1 MKLGEIVEKPISGEW
16 GDEDLDGVGV
26 PVLRTTNFT
35 NEGVLNLNSVVT
47 RLIPLEKC
55 EKKYLCPGDIIIEK
69 SGGSDKQPVGRVVFY
84 DGPERQFLFNNF
96 TAALRVK
103 ENLDFDK
110 KFLFYALFIA
120 YRRGGTEPYQ
130 NKTTGIRNLQL
141 QRYLNELEV
150 PAPPLAEQERIVA
163 ELDAVVATLKKR
175 QAQLAELDALVEAR
189 FVELFGDPAT
199 NPKGWPVKIL
209 KDCLAEIQSGNREK
223 GGALASGVPSLG
235 AEHINNDGGFNLQPE
250 KLKYIGEEFYCNLKR
265 GKIQIGDVLLVKDG
279 ATTGKTGYVT
289 SSFPFEK
296 AAVNEHVF
304 LLRSK
309 PGMTNLF
316 LFYYLRSKVGKERVL
331 GKFHGATIG
340 GITKDFALIEI
351 PLPPLELQERFAAEV
366 ERVEALKTTVR
377 AGIAETQTLFDALT
391 QRYFG

>member
-110 KFLFYALFIA
+110 KFLFYALFVA

-175 QAQLAELDALVEAR
+175 QAQLAELDALIEAR
-189 FVELFGDPAT
+189 FIELFGGERFPTVAIGDEFKTTSGGTPSSKTREYYDGGAIPWLNSGEVNRGVVDYAENFITELGLQNSSAKWVPVDSVLVAMYGATVGKVGLLRIPAT
-199 NPKGWPVKIL
+199 TNQAVCSILPNPQFCPRYLYFAVKSQERWMRSQAL
-209 KDCLAEIQSGNREK
+209 
-223 GGALASGVPSLG
+223 GGA
-235 AEHINNDGGFNLQPE
+235 QPNISQTVI
-250 KLKYIGEEFYCNLKR
+250 KK
-265 GKIQIGDVLLVKDG
+265 
-279 ATTGKTGYVT
+279 
-289 SSFPFEK
+289 
-296 AAVNEHVF
+296 
-304 LLRSK
+304 
-309 PGMTNLF
+309 MT
-316 LFYYLRSKVGKERVL
+316 
-331 GKFHGATIG
+331 
-340 GITKDFALIEI
+340 I
-351 PLPPLELQERFAAEV
+351 PKPPLELQERFAAEV
-366 ERVEALKTTVR
+366 ERVEALKTTMR

>member
-1 MKLGEIVEKPISGEW
+1 MCTFKKIKLADVVDINMGQSPPSTAYNEQGEGLPFYQGNADFGELHPQARVYCSRPVKVANPNELLISVRAPVGAINISDKICCIGRGLAALKPKSGVVLKYLYYTLRHFRP
-16 GDEDLDGVGV
+16 DLENRSVG
-26 PVLRTTNFT
+26 TTFK
-35 NEGVLNLNSVVT
+35 SVNKMT
-47 RLIPLEKC
+47 LADLGIPL
-55 EKKYLCPGDIIIEK
+55 
-69 SGGSDKQPVGRVVFY
+69 
-84 DGPERQFLFNNF
+84 
-96 TAALRVK
+96 
-103 ENLDFDK
+103 
-110 KFLFYALFIA
+110 
-120 YRRGGTEPYQ
+120 
-130 NKTTGIRNLQL
+130 
-141 QRYLNELEV
+141 
-150 PAPPLAEQERIVA
+150 PPLAEQERIAA
-163 ELDAVVATLKKR
+163 ELDAVAATLKKR
-175 QAQLAELDALVEAR
+175 QAQLAELNALVEAR
-189 FVELFGDPAT
+189 FIELFGDPAT

-250 KLKYIGEEFYCNLKR
+250 KLKYIGEEFYSNLKR

-289 SSFPFEK
+289 PSFPFEK

-316 LFYYLRSKVGKERVL
+316 LFYFLRSKVGKERVL